1 MRLRTNDNVLVIK
14 GRDRGKRGRITR
26 VITDKNRA
34 VVEGINIVTRH
45 QKPSGAFRQ
54 GGIIQKELS
63 VPVANLKFYHE
74 QCDSPS
80 RIRLGSLPD
89 GTKVRIC
96 KGCGEVIE

>member
-1 MRLRTNDNVLVIK
+1 MRLQTNDNVLVVK
-14 GRDRGKRGRITR
+14 GKDRGKRGRIAR
-26 VITDKNRA
+26 VLQDKDRA
-34 VVEGINIVTRH
+34 IVEGVNVVSRH

-63 VPVANLKFYHE
+63 VSVANLKFFHE

-80 RIRLGSLPD
+80 RIGLSSLPD

-96 KGCGEVIE
+96 KKCGEVIE